1 MTTITFR
8 QAGAGSG
15 KTTSIKKDIGQR
27 LANGKLR
34 SDQLAAVTFTR
45 KAAGELRERI
55 GAGLLALGR
64 PELAAALEQ
73 ARIGTVH
80 SVCGQLLEDFA
91 FELGLSPKQRVIDDR
106 DKTLLIKEALDAALT
121 PQKTL
126 CLNRIAARLNVEDW
140 QDAVRVLVGHAR
152 TNAFESQ
159 DLAKF
164 STASI
169 QELLTL
175 LSTPDSTINESGL
188 RDALKSSVSAA
199 RNQIKPTKGL
209 KETIDQIDRMLGQP
223 FLTWEDWVRA
233 SKLKAGTKEQV
244 LLAEAIE
251 YGSRVLAC
259 PEFRQDLEAFIGG
272 LFEAAQAVMSEFA
285 NLKAQRG
292 LVDFVD
298 QERLTLDALDA
309 LKYPAVSKRLQA
321 QIKYLV
327 VDEFQDT
334 SPIQLA
340 LFARLAALADDVIF
354 VGDVKQAIY
363 GFRGSD
369 PRLALAVMKQIQ
381 SGGGTLERLP
391 DSWRSR
397 PGLVHLVNDLYVK
410 PFAHLLTANQV
421 KLTPQRTDPLSQ
433 AELVWW
439 KLDGSNQN
447 KRAAALAKGL
457 AAIIAS
463 KPQICDKSE
472 DIPREA
478 SWRDLAVLC
487 LSNDE
492 VAQVAAACAAIG
504 IPVSRARE
512 GLIETPEVSF
522 ALACLRRLADPSDS
536 LASAEI
542 VAFEQGAT
550 AEVWLTKRLDAVK
563 SKQQYKWNDDAS
575 PILARLADARAHL
588 SVLSPAEALSLAVQ
602 TGGVH
607 DIVIRWEE
615 SVRLAE
621 HRLANLQRLKD
632 LAQEYEEHCL
642 AQCVAGTV
650 AGFILWLR
658 ALEQDFADDQAANP
672 GNAMTLSTYH
682 KAKGLEWPIVVCASL
697 NKDLKVSLYGVRVLD
712 SAEPFN
718 WDVPLAGR
726 ALRYW
731 PNPFPDQKGNDPLT
745 DQMRERPDWE
755 AAHRQAEEEAVQLL
769 YVGMTRARDQLV
781 LTEERGQP
789 VGKRLEL
796 LKSPHFPIT
805 GQTLTLSCG
814 NAIRTDCQVWQAD
827 DPVAVPGMSRVR
839 HWLPSAPVS
848 ASATPPYLCPPSSAA
863 PLPNP
868 ICSVVHDF
876 GCRITLSGK
885 PEMDQLGAALHH
897 CLALSLSAAHPT
909 KAVIQDVLS
918 QYPIVILNAG
928 EILKR
933 SQDLGAW
940 ISKEYPGARLHCE
953 LPFSRQLANGQLQ
966 QGQIDLALELSDRW
980 VIIDHKS
987 NPEPKTKWLEIAAKH
1002 SGQLSAYSSAVTAL
1016 KMLPVAETLI
1026 HFSVS
1031 GGLVHVD
1038 W

>member
-1 MTTITFR
+1 MAIVFQ

-27 LANGKLR
+27 LANGHLR
-34 SDQLAAVTFTR
+34 PDQLVAVTFTR

-55 GAGLLALGR
+55 GAGLLDLGR
-64 PELAAALEQ
+64 PELATALEQ

-91 FELGLSPKQRVIDDR
+91 FELGLSPKQRVIDAR
-106 DKTLLIKEALDAALT
+106 DKTLLLKEALDAALT

-126 CLNRIAARLNVEDW
+126 CLNQIAARLNVEDW
-140 QDAVRVLVGHAR
+140 QDAVLALVEHAR

-159 DLAKF
+159 DLSDF

-169 QELLTL
+169 QELLAL
-175 LSTPDSTINESGL
+175 LPKPDPTINESGL
-188 RDALKSSVSAA
+188 RDALEASVLAA
-199 RNQIKPTKGL
+199 RKQVKPTKQL
-209 KETIDQIDRMLGQP
+209 EKTIDRIDRMLGQP
-223 FLTWEDWVRA
+223 FLAWEDWVRA
-233 SKLKAGTKEQV
+233 SKLDAGTKELA
-244 LLAEAIE
+244 LLAEAIK
-251 YGSRVLAC
+251 YGSSVLAC
-259 PEFRQDLEAFIGG
+259 PEFRQDLAAFSGG

-285 NLKAQRG
+285 DLKAQRG

-298 QERLTLDALDA
+298 QERLTLDALKD
-309 LKYPAVSKRLQA
+309 PAVSKRLKA
-321 QIKYLV
+321 QIRYLV

-334 SPIQLA
+334 NPIQLA
-340 LFARLAALADDVIF
+340 LFARLAALADDVVF

-381 SGGGTLERLP
+381 SGGGTLASLP

-410 PFAHLLTANQV
+410 PFAHLLTANQIN
-421 KLTPQRTDPLSQ
+421 LIPRRTDPLSLE
-433 AELVWW
+433 ELAWW

-463 KPQICDKSE
+463 TPKIWDKSK
-472 DIPREA
+472 DVARA
-478 SWRDLAVLC
+478 VSWRDLAVLC
-487 LSNDE
+487 FSNDE
-492 VAQVAAACAAIG
+492 VAQIAAACAAIG
-504 IPVSRARE
+504 IPVSLTRE
-512 GLIETPEVSF
+512 GLIETPEVSL

-542 VAFEQGAT
+542 VAFEQGTT
-550 AEVWLTKRLDAVK
+550 AEAWLAKRLDAVK
-563 SKQQYKWNDDAS
+563 SNQQHTWNDNAS
-575 PILARLADARAHL
+575 PILIRLAKARAHL

-602 TGGVH
+602 AGGVH
-607 DIVIRWEE
+607 EIVIRWKE
-615 SVRLAE
+615 SVRLTE

-632 LAQEYEEHCL
+632 LAQEYEDHCL
-642 AQCVAGTV
+642 AQRVAGTV

-658 ALEQDFADDQAANP
+658 ALEQDFDDDQAANP
-672 GNAMTLSTYH
+672 GNAITLSTYH

-697 NKDLKVSLYGVRVLD
+697 NKDLKVSLYGVRILG
-712 SAEPFN
+712 SAGPFD
-718 WDVPLAGR
+718 WSAPLAGR
-726 ALRYW
+726 VLRYW

-745 DQMRERPDWE
+745 DLMRETPDWK
-755 AAHRQAEEEAVQLL
+755 AAQRQAEEEAVQLL

-789 VGKRLEL
+789 VGKRLAL
-796 LKSPHFPIT
+796 LGSPHFPIT
-805 GQTLTLSCG
+805 GQSLKLSCG
-814 NAIRTDCQVWQAD
+814 VQIQTDCRVLKAD
-827 DPVAVPGMSRVR
+827 DQVAVPGMSRAR

-848 ASATPPYLCPPSSAA
+848 ASATLPYLCPPSSAV

-868 ICSVVHDF
+868 SCSVVHDF
-876 GCRITLSGK
+876 NSRITLSGK
-885 PEMDQLGAALHH
+885 PEMDQLGCALHH
-897 CLALSLSAAHPT
+897 CLALSLSAAHPK
-909 KAVIQDVLS
+909 KAVIEDVLS
-918 QYPIVILNAG
+918 QYPIVMLNAD
-928 EILKR
+928 EILQR
-933 SQDLGAW
+933 SQALKAW
-940 ISKEYPGARLHCE
+940 ISAKYPGARLHCE

-966 QGQIDLALELSDRW
+966 QGQIDLALELPDHW

-987 NPEPKTKWLEIAAKH
+987 NPEPKKKWLAIAAKH
-1002 SGQLSAYSSAVTAL
+1002 SGQLFAYGDAVAAL
-1016 KMLPVAETLI
+1016 TELPVTEALI

-1031 GGLVHVD
+1031 GGLVRVA
-1038 W
+1038 